1 VTQSA
6 TNLRIA
12 ATGDGAILL
21 DLARGKF
28 FRVNPM
34 GSKIVQ
40 ILQQGNSVSNVIEQI
55 SLESGTDIDIVR
67 MDVEEFVHLLRGRGL
82 LESLGPVKSGDGQ

>member
-1 VTQSA
+1 MAQSA

-12 ATGDGAILL
+12 ATADGAILL
-21 DLARGKF
+21 DLVRGKF

-34 GSKIVQ
+34 GSKIIQ
-40 ILQQGNSVSNVIEQI
+40 ILQQGNSVSDVTRQI

-67 MDVEEFVHLLRGRGL
+67 MDVEEFIHLLRGRGL
-82 LESLGPVKSGDGQ
+82 LESIGPVKSGDGR